1 MNDHDTPAPPP
12 YADPAVPFGIRV
24 DAYTNQIIDDLQDDD
39 DRFGFIA
46 AIIANL
52 AAYLAD
58 TVEG

>member
-1 MNDHDTPAPPP
+1 MNDHTDTPA
-12 YADPAVPFGIRV
+12 YADPAIAFGIRV

-52 AAYLAD
+52 AAYLAGE
-58 TVEG
+58 VE